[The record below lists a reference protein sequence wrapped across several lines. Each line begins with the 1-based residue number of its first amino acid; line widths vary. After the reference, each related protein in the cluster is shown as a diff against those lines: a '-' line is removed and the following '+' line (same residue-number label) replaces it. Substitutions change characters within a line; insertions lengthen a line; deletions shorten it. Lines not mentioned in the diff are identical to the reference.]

1 LPIDAG
7 KVLLVDDYG
16 HHPRELDETLPALL
30 RDGDLVL
37 LLGAGDIGAVAADLA
52 KRGHL
57 KTEDAA

>member
-1 LPIDAG
+1 VFIE
-7 KVLLVDDYG
+7 
-16 HHPRELDETLPALL
+16 HPRGLDETLPALL

-37 LLGAGDIGAVAADLA
+37 LLGAGDIGSVAAELA